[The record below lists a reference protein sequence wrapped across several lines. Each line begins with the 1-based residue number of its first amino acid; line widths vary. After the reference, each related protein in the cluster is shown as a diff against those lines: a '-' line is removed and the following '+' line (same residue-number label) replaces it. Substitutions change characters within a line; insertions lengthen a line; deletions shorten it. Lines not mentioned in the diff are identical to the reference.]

1 MPLELE
7 HIYQSDAYKAISIK
21 ESLTFKI
28 VAALKEEYELKDLK
42 IAIVS
47 HDKNLALA
55 LSVFREL
62 ASFDV
67 TFAYLG
73 NASYGTMD
81 KKELACFEGT
91 FLKELPDADLYILN
105 LEKAIKLND
114 QKILVA
120 IDELAYFKEDDLEY
134 DIDQCFIFNTYPS
147 YLFTKNNYSRIKK
160 IGLIEDSRLDSY
172 HKGVRLIDENFELP
186 VNDLGNKGDFGL
198 SLLIGGSKR
207 MHGAIEM
214 AANAAYRMGVG
225 TLTLLIP
232 DCIYHEIALK
242 NSFAM
247 ILEGE
252 SKDGY
257 FNELSDLS
265 DLLAPFD
272 LIGAGN
278 GMGRNSTNI
287 KIIQELLLS
296 DKPLVL
302 DADALWSIKNNRDL
316 LRRNQLTVLLP
327 HLKEMTYL
335 CDKSLEEIKKDPF
348 KIAYDFS
355 LNYPNAIL
363 VLKSYITIIA
373 QKGHVSFLN
382 KPKRALAKGGSGDA
396 LMGIVMG
403 ALSQNE
409 DPFRMAELAVFV
421 HNKAAEYSNA
431 LSFMVDDLINNI
443 PKVLDNLK

>member
-7 HIYQSDAYKAISIK
+7 HIYQSDAYKATSIK
-21 ESLTFKI
+21 EALTFKI
-28 VAALKEEYELKDLK
+28 VAALKKEYELKDLK

-105 LEKAIKLND
+105 LEKAIELND
-114 QKILVA
+114 QKSLVA
-120 IDELAYFKEDDLEY
+120 IDELTYFKEDNLEY
-134 DIDQCFIFNTYPS
+134 DIDRCFIFNTYPS
-147 YLFTKNNYSRIKK
+147 HLFTKNNYSHINK
-160 IGLIEDSRLDSY
+160 IRLIEDSRLGSY

-186 VNDLGNKGDFGL
+186 VNDLGNKGDFGR

-257 FNELSDLS
+257 FKELSDLS

-316 LRRNQLTVLLP
+316 LRRDQLTVLLP

-355 LNYPNAIL
+355 LDYPNAIL

-409 DPFRMAELAVFV
+409 DPFRMTELAVFV
-421 HNKAAEYSNA
+421 HNKAAEYGNA

-443 PKVLDNLK
+443 PKILDNLK

>member
-21 ESLTFKI
+21 EALAFKI
-28 VAALKEEYELKDLK
+28 VTALKEEYELNDLK
-42 IAIVS
+42 IVIVS

-55 LSVFREL
+55 LSIFKEL
-62 ASFDV
+62 ASFNISF
-67 TFAYLG
+67 TYLG
-73 NASYGTMD
+73 NACHGAMA
-81 KKELACFEGT
+81 KKELCYFNDT

-105 LEKAIKLND
+105 LEKTIRLND
-114 QKILVA
+114 KKILVA
-120 IDELAYFKEDDLEY
+120 IDELAYFKEDDLGY
-134 DIDQCFIFNTYPS
+134 DLALCFVFNTYPS
-147 YLFTKNNYSRIKK
+147 YLFTKNNYRHIKK
-160 IGLIEDSRLDSY
+160 IRLIEDDRLDSY
-172 HKGVRLIDENFELP
+172 HKGPRLIDENFKLP
-186 VNDLGNKGDFGL
+186 VDDLGNKGDFGR

-225 TLTLLIP
+225 TLTLLVP

-257 FNELSDLS
+257 FNELNDLS
-265 DLLAPFD
+265 DLFAPFD

-278 GMGRNSTNI
+278 GMGRNSVNI

-302 DADALWSIKNNRDL
+302 DADALWSLKNIRDL
-316 LRRNQLTVLLP
+316 LKREALTVLLP

-335 CDKSLEEIKKDPF
+335 CDKSLEEIKEDPF
-348 KIAYDFS
+348 KVAYDFS
-355 LNYPNAIL
+355 LDYPNAIL

-403 ALSQNE
+403 ALSQSE

-421 HNKAAEYSNA
+421 HNKAAGNGNA

-443 PKVLDNLK
+443 PKVLENLK